1 LKLIETLNEKYSTTK
16 LCYKLL
22 DDKYLDENGKVKD
35 DLKFNINIPEFEIKN
50 SKIIPKPEDKFE
62 THLFLPK
69 GEGRKEE
76 GGLRT
81 KGYFK
86 FSYEKA
92 NDNEWWLINSN
103 NKKVK
108 KVELPNNE
116 LSNSYYPLISIIT
129 VVYNGEKYLEE
140 TIQSVI
146 NQTYPNVEYIII
158 DGGST
163 DKTLDIIKKYE
174 DYIDY
179 WVSEKDNGI
188 YDAMNKGLKLSFGIY
203 ISILNSDDFY
213 KEDAIK
219 KSVEAIL
226 KNKVD
231 YSIANVRFSD
241 NSIIKPIFPLECK
254 IYQEMPYP
262 HVSAVISNKVY
273 KKVCL
278 FDEKFKIAGD
288 HDMAVRIILKGYSYV
303 YIDQE
308 IAILQKGGVS
318 SSIKSNIESCKVVI
332 QNGKNPILAVLTLC
346 KQFINLFLSKILPK
360 TFVSYIQ
367 KIKGSRFYD

>member
-1 LKLIETLNEKYSTTK
+1 MTQNEQYSTTK

-35 DLKFNINIPEFEIKN
+35 DLKFKIDILEFEIKN
-50 SKIIPKPEDKFE
+50 SKIESKPGDKFE
-62 THLFLPK
+62 TNLFLPK
-69 GEGRKEE
+69 GEGRKGE

-86 FSYEKA
+86 FSHEQVSS
-92 NDNEWWLINSN
+92 NEWWLINGN
-103 NKKVK
+103 NKKTK
-108 KVELPNNE
+108 KVQLPTT
-116 LSNSYYPLISIIT
+116 YYPLISIIT
-129 VVYNGEKYLEE
+129 VVYNGEKYLEG
-140 TIQSVI
+140 TIKSVI
-146 NQTYPNVEYIII
+146 NQTYPNIEHIII

-163 DKTLDIIKKYE
+163 DRTLDIIKKYE

-188 YDAMNKGLKLSFGIY
+188 YDAMNKGLKLSFGRY

-213 KEDAIK
+213 KKDAIK
-219 KSVEAIL
+219 KSIEAIL
-226 KNKVD
+226 ENKVD

-241 NSIIKPIFPLECK
+241 NSIVKPIFPLECK

-273 KKVCL
+273 KEVGL

-303 YIDQE
+303 YVDQVV
-308 IAILQKGGVS
+308 ATLQKGGIS
-318 SSIKSNIESCKVVI
+318 NSIKANIEFCKAAI
-332 QNGKNPILAVLTLC
+332 QNGKNLIIALLTLC
-346 KQFINLFLSKILPK
+346 KQFVNVFLVKYLPK
-360 TFVSYIQ
+360 NFVSYIQ
-367 KIKGSRFYD
+367 RIKGSRYYD